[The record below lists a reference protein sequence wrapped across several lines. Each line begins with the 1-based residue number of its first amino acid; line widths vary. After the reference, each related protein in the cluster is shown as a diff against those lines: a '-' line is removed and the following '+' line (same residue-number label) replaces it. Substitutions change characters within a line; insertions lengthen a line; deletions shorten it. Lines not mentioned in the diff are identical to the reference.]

1 MTDDDYLRL
10 NKANWDERAPVHAA
24 SRDYAVQRFIAE
36 PDFLSEV
43 VRFDRPLLGDIDGL
57 RGVHLQCHIGTDTLS
72 LARLGATMT
81 GLDFSPA
88 SLAQARLLAEKT
100 GARIDFVESN
110 VYDAVSALGTAQ
122 FDLVYT
128 GIGALCWLPSIEHWA
143 QTVAGLLRPGGRLFI
158 RDSHPMLCTIDET
171 HTDRMV
177 VGYPYF
183 ETPEPMVFSDG
194 GTYVETDAEFVQT
207 TTHEWNHGFGEI
219 VTALLN
225 AGLSIT
231 GLTEHRSVPW
241 EALPGKMTRGE
252 GDEWHL
258 TEHPER
264 LPLSFTVQARK
275 QPGAS

>member
-1 MTDDDYLRL
+1 MTDDYLRL

-24 SRDYAVQRFIAE
+24 SRDYAVERFLAE
-36 PDFLSEV
+36 PDFLSGV
-43 VRFDRPLLGDIDGL
+43 VRFDQSLLGDVRGL

-88 SLAQARLLAEKT
+88 ALEQARLLAEKT
-100 GARIDFVESN
+100 GAAVNFVESD
-110 VYDAVSALGTAQ
+110 VYDAVSALGGAR

-128 GIGALCWLPSIEHWA
+128 GIGALCWLPSIERWA
-143 QTVAGLLRPGGRLFI
+143 RTVSDLLRPGGRLFI
-158 RDSHPMLCTIDET
+158 REMHPMLGTIDEN
-171 HTDRMV
+171 HTDRLV

-194 GTYVETDAEFVQT
+194 GTYVDNDAEFVQT

-219 VTALLN
+219 LTALLD
-225 AGLSIT
+225 AGLSLT

-241 EALPGKMTRGE
+241 EALPGQMTSGT
-252 GDEWHL
+252 GGEWHL

-264 LPLSFTVQARK
+264 LPLSFTLQARK
-275 QPGAS
+275 D